1 MIMFKIQIIVRTKLD
16 NNVILYIIFNYVVN
30 IITRNLKL

>member
-30 IITRNLKL
+30 IIIRNLKL